1 MIQTQRGTSESLQSQ
16 NPTIADGQTVVER
29 DEEGYKIKIGD
40 GVTPF
45 NDLEYPAT
53 EDQTESTVTDNQQ
66 TADTE

>member
-1 MIQTQRGTSESLQSQ
+1 MIQIQRGTSESLQSQ

-45 NDLEYPAT
+45 IDMELHTN
-53 EDQTESTVTDNQQ
+53 QTLVEFLV
-66 TADTE
+66 